1 MSTKKRKVDSEC
13 RVFQEKWT
21 NMYFFVAQGE
31 KCLCLICKESLSVFK
46 EHNIK
51 RHYDSKHKQ
60 TYNKYV
66 GVCRENKITNLQSE
80 IGGLTKLFNNAKN
93 INESIV
99 RASYRV
105 GHIIGKEVHPFS
117 DGEFVK
123 RCLMAVVEEVCPE
136 KKSAFESVSLS
147 RMTMTRRI
155 EDLGSDLMVQLKSK
169 ASQFKM
175 FSIATDESTDVTD
188 IAQLLVFIRGINN
201 SFEVTEEL
209 AAMKSIKTTT
219 TGEDLFKEVSE
230 IFDDL
235 NLDWNKL
242 TAITTDGAP
251 SMVGRHNGLV
261 ARLRKKV
268 LESNGSPPLDIHCI
282 IHQQNLCGKILNL
295 DHVMKVVTKSVN
307 LIRSYSTNHRIF
319 KEFLLQIEAEYGDV
333 VYHSEIRWLSRGRV
347 LQRFFDL
354 RYEIDIFFIEKST
367 QLHELSNPVWLWDL
381 AILCDLTAYVN
392 ELNLKLQ
399 CKDKLI
405 SHVYADLCAFQTK
418 LKLFI
423 QQTEKGQLTH
433 FPTCTA
439 LRKERKNDHFPNEK
453 ISKMLQLLSKSFED
467 RFADFH
473 RIKNEIRLFENPF
486 TVDVST
492 APGDLQLELIELQCQ
507 TPLQD
512 LFREKSLPDFY
523 AALDSYPNLRNLG
536 MKMTTAFASTY
547 ICEQTF
553 STLKRAKP
561 ASRARLSDDHL
572 HSILRMNVTQLE
584 PNIKKLVSEKQHQ
597 TSH

>member
-1 MSTKKRKVDSEC
+1 
-13 RVFQEKWT
+13 
-21 NMYFFVAQGE
+21 
-31 KCLCLICKESLSVFK
+31 
-46 EHNIK
+46 
-51 RHYDSKHKQ
+51 
-60 TYNKYV
+60 
-66 GVCRENKITNLQSE
+66 
-80 IGGLTKLFNNAKN
+80 
-93 INESIV
+93 
-99 RASYRV
+99 
-105 GHIIGKEVHPFS
+105 
-117 DGEFVK
+117 
-123 RCLMAVVEEVCPE
+123 
-136 KKSAFESVSLS
+136 
-147 RMTMTRRI
+147 MTMTRRI

-251 SMVGRHNGLV
+251 SMI
-261 ARLRKKV
+261 KEKV

-333 VYHSEIRWLSRGRV
+333 GTTAI
-347 LQRFFDL
+347 FDL
-354 RYEIDIFFIEKST
+354 RHEIDIFFIEKST

-392 ELNLKLQ
+392 KLNLKLQ

-439 LRKERKNDHFPNEK
+439 LRTERKNDHFPSEK
-453 ISKMLQLLSKSFED
+453 ITKMLQLLSKSFED

-492 APGDLQLELIELQCQ
+492 APGS
-507 TPLQD
+507 
-512 LFREKSLPDFY
+512 FSREVLTRFLCSVRFLSEF
-523 AALDSYPNLRNLG
+523 
-536 MKMTTAFASTY
+536 
-547 ICEQTF
+547 E
-553 STLKRAKP
+553 KP
-561 ASRARLSDDHL
+561 WNENDNGVCKHVHL
-572 HSILRMNVTQLE
+572 
-584 PNIKKLVSEKQHQ
+584 
-597 TSH
+597 

>member
-1 MSTKKRKVDSEC
+1 
-13 RVFQEKWT
+13 
-21 NMYFFVAQGE
+21 
-31 KCLCLICKESLSVFK
+31 
-46 EHNIK
+46 
-51 RHYDSKHKQ
+51 
-60 TYNKYV
+60 
-66 GVCRENKITNLQSE
+66 
-80 IGGLTKLFNNAKN
+80 
-93 INESIV
+93 
-99 RASYRV
+99 
-105 GHIIGKEVHPFS
+105 
-117 DGEFVK
+117 
-123 RCLMAVVEEVCPE
+123 MAVVEEVCPE

-333 VYHSEIRWLSRGRV
+333 VYHSEIRWLSR
-347 LQRFFDL
+347 
-354 RYEIDIFFIEKST
+354 
-367 QLHELSNPVWLWDL
+367 
-381 AILCDLTAYVN
+381 
-392 ELNLKLQ
+392 
-399 CKDKLI
+399 
-405 SHVYADLCAFQTK
+405 
-418 LKLFI
+418 
-423 QQTEKGQLTH
+423 
-433 FPTCTA
+433 
-439 LRKERKNDHFPNEK
+439 
-453 ISKMLQLLSKSFED
+453 
-467 RFADFH
+467 
-473 RIKNEIRLFENPF
+473 
-486 TVDVST
+486 VDVST